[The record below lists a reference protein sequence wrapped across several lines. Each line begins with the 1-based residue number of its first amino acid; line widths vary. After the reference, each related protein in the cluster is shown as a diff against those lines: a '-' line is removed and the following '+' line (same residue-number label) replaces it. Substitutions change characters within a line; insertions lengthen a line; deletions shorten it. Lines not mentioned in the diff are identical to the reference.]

1 MSSVVITRTT
11 ALYPSAVFL
20 QWVVSSDETGVFL
33 VDVARAGGPSGPWD
47 TIVVGLQNAYNFV
60 DDNFNLPGPPVTSPS
75 GGEPLNLFSLS
86 RDVYYQVTVTPPS
99 GSANAFSSPPTPIEP
114 GLDVRTRLLKRK
126 LLRDLAVGFRRLN
139 GIPLAVLKRRRWGER
154 CTSCF
159 DPVLGESTREH
170 CKACFGTS
178 FLGGY
183 WAPVLIR
190 GRREAA
196 ATQTN
201 LVAHGEEDVK
211 YADFLTLDYPH
222 LEYKDVIVDLNR
234 NERYE
239 VLRMTPTELKTVI
252 VHQKLAC
259 SLLSHGSVEYEVP
272 VDPSTTPSLY

>member
-20 QWVVSSDETGVFL
+20 QWNVDSDETGTFI
-33 VDVARAGGPSGPWD
+33 VDIERAGSPNGPWEAV
-47 TIVVGLQNAYNFV
+47 VVGLSNAYNYV
-60 DDNFNLPGPPVTSPS
+60 DDDFGLPPAPVTNPN

-86 RDVYYQVTVTPPS
+86 RDVYYRVTVTPPS
-99 GSANAFSSPPTPIEP
+99 GSANAFATAPTPVEP
-114 GLDVRTRLLKRK
+114 GLDTRTRLLKRK
-126 LLRDLAVGFRRLN
+126 LLRDLAVGFKRLN
-139 GIPLAVLKRRRWGER
+139 GIPLVVLKRKRWGER
-154 CTSCF
+154 CTTCY
-159 DPVLGESTREH
+159 DPVLGEATREH

-196 ATQTN
+196 AVQTN
-201 LVAHGEEDVK
+201 LVAHGEEDTK

-222 LEYKDVIVDLNR
+222 LEYKDIIVDLNR
-234 NERYE
+234 NERFE

-252 VHQKLAC
+252 VHQKLSC
-259 SLLSHGSVEYEVP
+259 SLLSHSSVEYSVL
-272 VDPSTTPSLY
+272 VDPTSTPPLY